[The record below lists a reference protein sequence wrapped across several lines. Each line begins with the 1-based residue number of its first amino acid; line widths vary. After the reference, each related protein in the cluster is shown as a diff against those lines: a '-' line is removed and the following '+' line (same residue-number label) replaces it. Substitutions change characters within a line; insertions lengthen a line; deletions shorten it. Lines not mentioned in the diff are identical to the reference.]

1 MTVSPTVHYV
11 LGEMHLLSNSSSSSA
26 TMPPSK
32 IIGASSTGFSELYQ
46 IEWQRTHFGFKGPDG
61 LDSML
66 N

>member
-1 MTVSPTVHYV
+1 
-11 LGEMHLLSNSSSSSA
+11 
-26 TMPPSK
+26 MPPSK